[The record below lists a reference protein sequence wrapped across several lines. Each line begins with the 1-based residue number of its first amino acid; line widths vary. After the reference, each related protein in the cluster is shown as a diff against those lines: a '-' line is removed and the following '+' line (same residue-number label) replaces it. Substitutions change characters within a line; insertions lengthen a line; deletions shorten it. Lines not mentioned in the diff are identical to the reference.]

1 MTCVATAAMWV
12 VSYFAYDAIG
22 FWPSPA
28 QRRAYALISDRG
40 TVCVASL
47 AEGDGR
53 SRWKWRHDPG
63 PRRESMFGGT
73 AGFVLHR
80 KTHGDVVVGAP

>member
-1 MTCVATAAMWV
+1 MHRLPRILRNAATAASLVTCVATAAMWV

-53 SRWKWRHDPG
+53 SR
-63 PRRESMFGGT
+63 
-73 AGFVLHR
+73 
-80 KTHGDVVVGAP
+80 